1 MGHVS
6 HLTDSSPLS
15 SLGKAGWKSL
25 TRSLTHHTLICH
37 SSIMLV
43 FCCATPLS
51 PPAALSF
58 CNGTTPSRLAALLLT
73 YFCGNRCKLGSSRIS
88 SLSDNQP
95 FVRLQCS
102 GLLRLPFQTH
112 FGGRNY
118 GVISAKD
125 RTAQDREAMNVKDEQ
140 RNDNISL
147 LGITAFMEKKLS
159 PQGRM
164 TTQMFVNMSFGLC
177 VAATLLTSWPSL
189 AATKA
194 PKLPPLS
201 KEPNRCEKA
210 FIGNTIGQANG
221 VYDKPLDLR
230 FCDYTNDKSNL
241 KGKALTAALMS
252 DAKFDGADMSEVIM
266 SKAYAVGASFKDA
279 DFTNAVIDRV
289 NFGNAN
295 LEGAKFRNT
304 VLSGSTFDNANLENA
319 LFEDALIGYV
329 DLQKLCTNSSLSVDT
344 KTELGCKS

>member
-210 FIGNTIGQANG
+210 FIGNTIGQAN
-221 VYDKPLDLR
+221 
-230 FCDYTNDKSNL
+230 
-241 KGKALTAALMS
+241 